1 MKVLVISIII
11 LILIFTFV
19 TAYTEVTSEN
29 FRMSEIKS
37 PVHIQFDLIEFP
49 KEEKQSLKIF
59 PIRFVVKT
67 EEDSVFLSM
76 NGLAFLTYA
85 GLNYGKQLVISG
97 SHKGDVIS
105 MGGQIIISGK
115 VDGDVWAFNANIV
128 IRSNSS
134 ISGNVVALGGHV
146 YADSS
151 VFVAGTKQ
159 AIPDIHIPLLGLLVS
174 LNPIKSFPV
183 HFSIFSA
190 IIFLLFL
197 FVFCS
202 VGRNSLNSLVNG
214 VTYYWKRSLLIVF
227 IAFVM
232 LPILVLLLVVASVG
246 IILIP
251 LLFLVL
257 IVGAY
262 MGFSAIAVRVG
273 NLILK
278 NQSGTLTQTYLSGAV
293 GYLLING
300 LTLLAFILSLLGV
313 DFLNAVSDVLY
324 IIGAIVVYIALIFGF
339 GIILSHFQEKAKQS

>member
-19 TAYTEVTSEN
+19 TAYAEVTSEG

-76 NGLAFLTYA
+76 NGLAFLTYT
-85 GLNYGKQLVISG
+85 GLNYGKQLVVSG

-115 VDGDVWAFNANIV
+115 VEGDVWAFNANIV
-128 IRSNSS
+128 IRSNST
-134 ISGNVVALGGHV
+134 ISGNVVALGGFI

-197 FVFCS
+197 FVYCI

-246 IILIP
+246 IIIIP
-251 LLFLVL
+251 LLFLIL

-262 MGFSAIAVRVG
+262 MGFSAIAVRIG
-273 NLILK
+273 NLIFK
-278 NQSGTLTQTYLSGAV
+278 NQSGSLAQTYLSGAA
-293 GYLLING
+293 GYLLINS

-313 DFLNAVSDVLY
+313 DFLKTVSDVFY
-324 IIGAIVVYIALIFGF
+324 IIGAIVVYISLIFGF
-339 GIILSHFQEKAKQS
+339 GIILSHFQEKTKQG

>member
-1 MKVLVISIII
+1 MKILVISIII

-19 TAYTEVTSEN
+19 TAYAEISSDG

-49 KEEKQSLKIF
+49 KEEQQPLRIF

-85 GLNYGKQLVISG
+85 GLNYGKQVVVTG
-97 SHKGDVIS
+97 TQKGDVIS
-105 MGGQIIISGK
+105 MGGQVIVAGR
-115 VDGDVWAFNANIV
+115 VEGDVWAFNANI
-128 IRSNSS
+128 ILRSNTVVT
-134 ISGNVVALGGHV
+134 GNVVALGGSV
-146 YADSS
+146 FADSS
-151 VFVAGTKQ
+151 VFVNGTKQ

-197 FVFCS
+197 FVYIS
-202 VGRNSLNSLVNG
+202 VGRTNLDALVNG

-227 IAFVM
+227 IAFIL

-251 LLFLVL
+251 LLFLIL

-262 MGFSAIAVRVG
+262 MGFSAISVRVG
-273 NLILK
+273 NIFFK
-278 NQSGTLTQTYLSGAV
+278 NKSGFAGVYLSGVV

-300 LTLLAFILSLLGV
+300 LTILAFILSLLGLK
-313 DFLNAVSDVLY
+313 FLEPVSDLFY
-324 IIGAIVVYIALIFGF
+324 ILGAIVVYIALIFGF
-339 GIILSHFQEKAKQS
+339 GIFISHYQEKTKQA

>member
-1 MKVLVISIII
+1 MKILVISIII

-19 TAYTEVTSEN
+19 TAYAEVRSDG

-49 KEEKQSLKIF
+49 KGEKQSLKIL

-67 EEDSVFLSM
+67 DEDSVFLSM

-85 GLNYGKQLVISG
+85 GLNYGKQIVVTG
-97 SHKGDVIS
+97 SHKGDIIS
-105 MGGQIIISGK
+105 MGGPIIVSGR
-115 VDGDVWAFNANIV
+115 VNGDVWAFNANIV
-128 IRSNSS
+128 LRSNSVVT
-134 ISGNVVALGGHV
+134 GNVVALGGSV

-151 VFVAGTKQ
+151 VFVSGTKQ
-159 AIPDIHIPLLGLLVS
+159 AIPDIHIPLLGLLIS
-174 LNPIKSFPV
+174 LQPIKSFPV

-197 FVFCS
+197 FVYAS
-202 VGRNSLNSLVNG
+202 VGRSNLNSLVNG
-214 VTYYWKRSLLIVF
+214 VTYYWKRSIVIVF
-227 IAFVM
+227 LAFII

-251 LLFLVL
+251 LLFLLL

-262 MGFSAIAVRVG
+262 MGFSAISVRIG
-273 NLILK
+273 NMIFK
-278 NQSGTLTQTYLSGAV
+278 NQSGFAQLYLAGVV

-300 LTLLAFILSLLGV
+300 FTVLAFILSMLGLK
-313 DFLNAVSDVLY
+313 FLAPVINILY
-324 IIGAIVVYIALIFGF
+324 ILGAIVVYIALIFGF
-339 GIILSHFQEKAKQS
+339 GIILSHFQEKTKPT